1 MSIGLQ
7 RGTVQILPYDPQ
19 WAHEYELEKQR
30 LMTALGD
37 TIIAIEHVGRTSVPG
52 LAAKPLIDIVVA
64 IDSFERLP
72 AIIHTLTA
80 MGYEHMPE
88 RVSDERAFFPKG
100 PRQRR
105 THHLSFVLQGSDG
118 WRQTITFRD
127 YLRQHPERRNA
138 YAALKQQL
146 ASAHADDRY
155 AYTAAKHDFIEQ
167 TLHLALLDAV
177 RT

>member
-19 WAHEYELEKQR
+19 WAHEYEFEKQR
-30 LMTALGD
+30 LMTALGN
-37 TIIAIEHVGRTSVPG
+37 TIIAIEHVGSTAVPG
-52 LAAKPLIDIVVA
+52 LAAKPLIDIVAA

-72 AIIHTLTA
+72 AIIHALTA

-88 RVSDERAFFPKG
+88 RISNERAFFPKG

-105 THHLSFVLQGSDG
+105 THHLSFVLQGSDA

-167 TLHLALLDAV
+167 TLQLALLKAANL
-177 RT
+177 